1 MFLTPEVWA
10 FRTNRLKE
18 AYDMWND
25 SALQGTINL
34 EEKHLLNTIF
44 LAIKYK
50 ILEVYACQNF
60 TEEAF
65 FELTDLILALQK
77 MFQVLISRL
86 NHN

>member
-34 EEKHLLNTIF
+34 EEKHVLNTIF

-50 ILEVYACQNF
+50 ILETYALQNF
-60 TEEAF
+60 TEKAF

-77 MFQVLISRL
+77 MFQVLISKL
-86 NHN
+86 NYT

>member
-25 SALQGTINL
+25 SALQGTIDF
-34 EEKHLLNTIF
+34 EEKHVLNTMF

-50 ILEVYACQNF
+50 ILEVYARQNF
-60 TEEAF
+60 TEQAF
-65 FELTDLILALQK
+65 FEVTDLILALHK
-77 MFQVLISRL
+77 MFQVLMSKL
-86 NHN
+86 NYN

>member
-34 EEKHLLNTIF
+34 EEKYLLNTIF

-50 ILEVYACQNF
+50 ILEVYARQTF

-77 MFQVLISRL
+77 MFQVLISKL
-86 NHN
+86 NYN

>member
-50 ILEVYACQNF
+50 ILEVYASQTF